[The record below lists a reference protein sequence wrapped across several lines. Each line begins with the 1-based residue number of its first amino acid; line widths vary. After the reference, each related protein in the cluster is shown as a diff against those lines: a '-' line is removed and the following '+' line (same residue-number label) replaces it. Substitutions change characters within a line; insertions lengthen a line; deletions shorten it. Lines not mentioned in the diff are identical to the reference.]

1 MKGLARVRWNL
12 NFRDIFT
19 KEFFKNKKAILL
31 CVVLIF
37 GVAFLVISP
46 DFDKNEVVA
55 ENTDLSQYKAKLES
69 ELENICSS
77 VEGVGKCRV
86 IVTFERGAENT
97 YKGSAL
103 VESKPPRVM
112 GVSIVCK
119 GADSSAVRAKLIEM
133 MTSLFDIG
141 SNRVSV
147 LKLNS

>member
-1 MKGLARVRWNL
+1 MRWSL

-19 KEFFKNKKAILL
+19 KEFFKNKKTLLL

-46 DFDKNEVVA
+46 DSDKNEVVA
-55 ENTDLSQYKAKLES
+55 ENTDLSQYKAELES

>member
-1 MKGLARVRWNL
+1 MKGLARVRWSL

-19 KEFFKNKKAILL
+19 KEFFKNKKTLLL

-46 DFDKNEVVA
+46 DSDKNEVVA
-55 ENTDLSQYKAKLES
+55 ENTDLSQYKAELES